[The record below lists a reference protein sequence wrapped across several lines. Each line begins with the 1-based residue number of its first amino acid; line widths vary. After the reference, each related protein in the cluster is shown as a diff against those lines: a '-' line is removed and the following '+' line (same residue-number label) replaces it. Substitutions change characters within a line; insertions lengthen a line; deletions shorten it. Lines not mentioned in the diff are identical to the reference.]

1 MKLYEYSVIMI
12 LVPVFQLAASTEPTE
27 PDDSGF
33 CQKDDEECDKY
44 NPEVYHPITGAQ
56 PYK

>member
-12 LVPVFQLAASTEPTE
+12 LVPVFQLTASTE

-44 NPEVYHPITGAQ
+44 NPEVYHPITGTQ
-56 PYK
+56 PFK